1 MRDLSIAYGNGRTAK
16 FWSNKT
22 VLFIL
27 QKRQKNIRN
36 CPKVSVMI
44 SRTRAALLP
53 DICVITAD
61 RQIKWCAVPCWYMTL
76 TTLKQ
81 SFCRTLAAKFPTRAA
96 ITPPTA
102 TPRSIRG
109 RE

>member
-16 FWSNKT
+16 FWSHKT
-22 VLFIL
+22 
-27 QKRQKNIRN
+27 IRFDEL
-36 CPKVSVMI
+36 CDRLRSPIYTSETAEEISETAQKVSVMI

-76 TTLKQ
+76 TT
-81 SFCRTLAAKFPTRAA
+81 
-96 ITPPTA
+96 
-102 TPRSIRG
+102 
-109 RE
+109 